1 MFHQLIQ
8 VGKLFGLRISPKTTL
23 RYSQDE
29 IDGFE
34 VKCSKKQHKKQRIH
48 SQQLAA
54 PAAAAT
60 TAASASSTA
69 AAGGDNSGNR
79 LISDALPQKPRSDVD
94 KRKHVRKL
102 LKEPLLIGMRTSL
115 PAAGDGT
122 VHVTGAKPF
131 KAVYCIDNVS
141 QTIDVQSL
149 TAFVSGLGVRTI
161 SCYEV
166 NPRMTRWQKE
176 HNIEADH
183 KTFRLCINKAD
194 NSRLLKANRW
204 PADVTVSEWFFKK
217 PSDK

>member
-1 MFHQLIQ
+1 MQQ
-8 VGKLFGLRISPKTTL
+8 EAAQETATTC
-23 RYSQDE
+23 
-29 IDGFE
+29 G
-34 VKCSKKQHKKQRIH
+34 
-48 SQQLAA
+48 AT
-54 PAAAAT
+54 AAA
-60 TAASASSTA
+60 SPSSTA
-69 AAGGDNSGNR
+69 AAGGDNSGNQ

-94 KRKHVRKL
+94 KRKHGRKL
-102 LKEPLLIGMRTSL
+102 LKEPLLIGMRTSVS
-115 PAAGDGT
+115 AAGDGT